1 LVVQG
6 RHALPA
12 VLPMNDTN
20 ASTLTITLAQLA
32 AILGVVFTG
41 VAGGAVWATKVTT
54 QLAAIQS
61 ELTEIKSELR
71 ALRSAD
77 VLHDRR
83 MDKFDYE
90 CCKRPASLLLWMPDR
105 RRTIVVSP
113 RPEIV

>member
-1 LVVQG
+1 
-6 RHALPA
+6 
-12 VLPMNDTN
+12 MKDTN

-54 QLAAIQS
+54 QLTAIQS
-61 ELTEIKSELR
+61 ELVEIKSELR
-71 ALRSAD
+71 ALRAAD
-77 VLHDRR
+77 TIHDRR

-90 CCKRPASLLLWMPDR
+90 CCQRPASLLLWMPEKR
-105 RRTIVVSP
+105 KVTVPLR